1 MSENESTASNV
12 LQENYQQIITNG
24 EERTDR
30 PQEACAWITSFGN
43 FWPGTEVSTDLISFD
58 AKSLLPLLTT
68 WLRTWFQRTQT
79 ARRQARMGNVADD
92 RDMMMKIQ
100 YHGVNF
106 GDDNMAQLTS
116 EESNLEWLFA
126 YISDYLGLDHE
137 TLLPSDLENLGDA
150 LLHVCQSTTVFD
162 DIERS
167 TNVIYAILLR
177 WKLSQEAV
185 EPLLQVLCNTRMSL
199 SRSIP
204 SHLVDCITL
213 LVTGD
218 LSHITMRHLL
228 ALIGNVGSVEA
239 SKKSTALARGS
250 VLFIGDVIKKKD
262 KSGVLVIQ
270 FSDVVKPLHVASSI
284 RAPRL
289 CTDILELCYIMM
301 TEEAM
306 GATKPTNFES
316 LMNIIENC
324 AVIAK
329 AKAAIRL
336 NPQLAETQRITLDE
350 GDSYQ
355 QANLSSTS
363 RVKELLIDLWKN
375 GKLTKDNQMLVYQ
388 FCMDIPEDTDE
399 STVLWLL
406 SFAEQQE
413 LCYPGKGKGEV
424 ETRRIVQNIVQ
435 NTAIPAN
442 VRNKAIE
449 VVHQAHLPNRGSES
463 PSEPSSGVPM
473 DDCSFDV
480 VGPWLEQLE
489 SEEDPAV
496 SRSIAHSLQQIA
508 VRSTHETH
516 AGTIIRGLET
526 TILRDDQ
533 SDNRVDSV
541 IYATQAL
548 INITLHSTSSEAAFN
563 ALLKVASIECKSTE
577 ARISALR
584 FLFRLRC
591 DSDGIIYVQ
600 NYAESQYIA
609 AALCRTREAA
619 DSFSF
624 TETPEPQRKSG
635 STISPSIKS
644 SSTKIDWIYPDTE
657 SFDKSH
663 RFTRTTLA
671 AGFEDGSHA
680 ALDMGSWLITMAE
693 SLQRD
698 QDWETYSY
706 LIVHA
711 GAQLSNF
718 TLFSGSDKLLETIVK
733 FRQVLCERISI
744 GKLLKPPAS
753 TGLKDSDVAIC
764 LFNVLT
770 GLIPYAT
777 IKAGPIQKAFAD
789 ELVKAFLTGVS
800 GTWEGTSRGCIHAL
814 SICCLE
820 MPASVA
826 SSYPTIVDKMSRN
839 MTQSHLSMHIL
850 EFLAQVARLPAVH
863 SNFQDDEIMMIFSI
877 CIQFLERARE
887 RPTTHL
893 ATGSSRSS
901 TPATRQ
907 SGLSARRPPY
917 RAQMLVDLGLSHY
930 NSALVYHV
938 MIFWF
943 LSLKLSVRAQSI
955 KWIIPRLVWKD
966 RQGEE
971 QVDEQAMVFID
982 MMQRTAYS
990 DIGETGPHPQFA
1002 TAEDG
1007 KISSASWVVGES
1019 IVTIET
1025 AGHTGLTQITKRQSS
1040 GTTHAIYQQHTLELP
1055 SHHVPVTTGIVP
1067 DEDDPAGT
1075 IEMLPSHVLLQMAA
1089 TADPVSFRKQP
1100 VLLPKDDFT
1109 RRAIQSLDRL
1119 VTVDSHKI
1127 GIMYIGP
1134 NQVLEKEYLANTS
1147 GSPDYHSFLESMA
1160 TRVSLF
1166 PPLRYNPQGLQNEID
1181 GTETYA
1187 WRDRV
1192 TEIVYH
1198 ITSMMPNP
1206 PTDPNNVQKKSHVGN
1221 CHVNIIYN
1229 RSSLPW
1235 SFANFAS
1242 QLNYVNIVVEPATR
1256 SITSSS
1262 SDSDTIIPFFRVHTL
1277 TAPQFPAITPASD
1290 PKILSASQLPQF
1302 VRLVALNANVFCQA
1316 WNVRDTDTEFP
1327 SSWRARLQAIKRLRE
1342 KVVIKEKGT
1351 LARQLD
1357 FSGFTLG

>member
-1 MSENESTASNV
+1 MSESESATSNV
-12 LQENYQQIITNG
+12 LHENYEQILTNG
-24 EERTDR
+24 EERADR
-30 PQEACAWITSFGN
+30 PQEARAWIISFGN
-43 FWPGTEVSTDLISFD
+43 FQPGTEVSQDLIGLG
-58 AKSLLPLLTT
+58 AKSLLPILTP
-68 WLRTWFQRTQT
+68 WLQIWFQRTQK
-79 ARRQARMGNVADD
+79 ARKQARLGNIVDD
-92 RDMMMKIQ
+92 REMMMKMQ
-100 YHGVNF
+100 YHGVSL
-106 GDDNMAQLTS
+106 GDDSIAQVTS
-116 EESNLEWLFA
+116 EESNLEWLFG
-126 YISDYLGLDHE
+126 YISDYLGLEHGA
-137 TLLPSDLENLGDA
+137 LLPSDLQNLCDA
-150 LLHVCQSTTVFD
+150 LLHICQSTTVLE

-167 TNVIYAILLR
+167 TNVIYAILR
-177 WKLSQEAV
+177 KWRIPNEAV

-199 SRSIP
+199 SRSMP
-204 SHLVDCITL
+204 SHLVDCITV

-218 LSHITMRHLL
+218 LSNTTMRHLL
-228 ALIGNVGSVEA
+228 ALIGNVSIVDPR
-239 SKKSTALARGS
+239 KKSTALARGS
-250 VLFIGDVIKKKD
+250 VLFLGDVIQKKD
-262 KSGVLVIQ
+262 SKGVLVVQ
-270 FSDVVKPLHVASSI
+270 FSDLVKPLQAASGT

-301 TEEAM
+301 TEVTMLSTILTA
-306 GATKPTNFES
+306 FES
-316 LMNIIENC
+316 LMVIVKNC
-324 AVIAK
+324 ALIAK

-336 NPQLAETQRITLDE
+336 YPQVAETQNITIDDE
-350 GDSYQ
+350 DSYQ

-363 RVKELLIDLWKN
+363 RVKQLLLRLWKDS
-375 GKLTKDNQMLVYQ
+375 KLTEDNQLLVYQ
-388 FCMDIPEDTDE
+388 FCVDTPEDTDE
-399 STVLWLL
+399 STILFLL
-406 SFAEQQE
+406 LFAEHQK
-413 LCYPGKGKGEV
+413 LCYPDKPKGEI
-424 ETRRIVQNIVQ
+424 ETRRIVQNLVQ
-435 NTAIPAN
+435 NIAMPTR
-442 VRNKAIE
+442 VRNKAID
-449 VVHQAHLPNRGSES
+449 VVHEASQPNRGPRS
-463 PSEPSSGVPM
+463 PSDTSSEAPNDEG
-473 DDCSFDV
+473 SFHV
-480 VGPWLEQLE
+480 VDAWLEQLHL
-489 SEEDPAV
+489 EEDPAV
-496 SRSIAHSLQQIA
+496 SRSIVHSLQQTAIQ
-508 VRSTHETH
+508 SPYETH
-516 AGTIIRGLET
+516 AQPIIRGLEALV
-526 TILRDDQ
+526 LRDEQ
-533 SDNRVDSV
+533 SENRMESL
-541 IYATQAL
+541 IASTQAL
-548 INITLHSTSSEAAFN
+548 INITLLGSSSEASFN
-563 ALLKVASIECKSTE
+563 ALLKIASIECKSTE
-577 ARISALR
+577 ARIEALR

-591 DSDGIIYVQ
+591 DSNGILYVQ
-600 NYAESQYIA
+600 DHADSQYIA

-619 DSFSF
+619 ESFSF
-624 TETPEPQRKSG
+624 TETAEPQRKAG
-635 STISPSIKS
+635 NTTSPSIKS
-644 SSTKIDWIYPDTE
+644 NSTTSGWIYPDTE
-657 SFDKSH
+657 SFDESQK
-663 RFTRTTLA
+663 FANTALT
-671 AGFEDGSHA
+671 AGFQDGSHA

-698 QDWETYSY
+698 QEWETYSY

-711 GAQLSNF
+711 GAQLSNI

-744 GKLLKPPAS
+744 GKLLKPPVS

-789 ELVKAFLTGVS
+789 ELVKAFLTGVG

-826 SSYPTIVDKMSRN
+826 SSYPTIVDKMSRT

-850 EFLAQVARLPAVH
+850 EFLAQIARLPAVH
-863 SNFQDDEIMMIFSI
+863 SNFQDEEIMMIFSI

-887 RPTTHL
+887 RPTAHL
-893 ATGSSRSS
+893 ATGTSRSS
-901 TPATRQ
+901 TPAARQ

-943 LSLKLSVRAQSI
+943 LSLKLSVRARSI

-982 MMQRTAYS
+982 MMQRTAFS

-1002 TAEDG
+1002 TAQDG
-1007 KISSASWVVGES
+1007 KISSASWVVEKS

-1040 GTTHAIYQQHTLELP
+1040 GTTHAVYQQHTLELP

-1100 VLLPKDDFT
+1100 VLLPKDDAT
-1109 RRAIQSLDRL
+1109 RRAIQSFDRL

-1134 NQVLEKEYLANTS
+1134 NQVLEREYLANTS
-1147 GSPDYHSFLESMA
+1147 GSCDYHSFLDSMG
-1160 TRVSLF
+1160 TRVSLS

-1192 TEIVYH
+1192 TEIVFH
-1198 ITSMMPNP
+1198 ITTMMPTKTTN
-1206 PTDPNNVQKKSHVGN
+1206 DPNGVQKKSHVGN

-1229 RSSLPW
+1229 RSGLPW
-1235 SFANFAS
+1235 DFANFAS
-1242 QLNYVNIVVEPATR
+1242 QLDYVNIVVEPANR
-1256 SITSSS
+1256 SNTL
-1262 SDSDTIIPFFRVHTL
+1262 SDAPIAFYRVQTL

-1290 PKILSASQLPQF
+1290 PKIISAAQLPQF
-1302 VRLVALNANVFCQA
+1302 VRMVALNANVFCQA

-1342 KVVIKEKGT
+1342 KVVSKEKGT
-1351 LARQLD
+1351 LAQQLD
-1357 FSGFTLG
+1357 FSGFTLVA

>member
-1 MSENESTASNV
+1 MSESRSTVSNV
-12 LQENYQQIITNG
+12 LLENYEQIITNG

-30 PQEACAWITSFGN
+30 PHEARAWITSFGS
-43 FWPGTEVSTDLISFD
+43 FQPGTEVSTHLTSLDS
-58 AKSLLPLLTT
+58 KTLLPVLTK
-68 WLRTWFQRTQT
+68 WLRTWFQRTQK
-79 ARRQARMGNVADD
+79 ARRQARMVNVADD
-92 RDMMMKIQ
+92 RDMMMKMQ
-100 YHGVNF
+100 YHGIGL
-106 GDDNMAQLTS
+106 GDDSMPQVAN
-116 EESNLEWLFA
+116 EENNLEWLFR
-126 YISDYLGLDHE
+126 YISNYLGLDHE
-137 TLLPSDLENLGDA
+137 APLPSDLENLCDA
-150 LLHVCQSTTVFD
+150 LLHVCQFTTVFE

-167 TNVIYAILLR
+167 TNVIYAILHGWSLPE
-177 WKLSQEAV
+177 EAV

-199 SRSIP
+199 SRSMP

-213 LVTGD
+213 LATGN
-218 LSHITMRHLL
+218 LSKTTMRHLF
-228 ALIGNVGSVEA
+228 ALISNFNTIES
-239 SKKSTALARGS
+239 SKKSTALARGA
-250 VLFIGDVIKKKD
+250 VLFLGDMVQKKN
-262 KSGVLVIQ
+262 KSGVSVVQ
-270 FSDVVKPLHVASSI
+270 FPDLVKPLHVASSTH
-284 RAPRL
+284 APRL

-301 TEEAM
+301 TE
-306 GATKPTNFES
+306 ATMIATILADFES
-316 LMNIIENC
+316 LMVIIENC
-324 AVIAK
+324 ALIAK

-336 NPQLAETQRITLDE
+336 SPQLAETQRTTIDE

-363 RVKELLIDLWKN
+363 RVKQVLIDIWKSS
-375 GKLTKDNQMLVYQ
+375 KLTEDYQILVYQ
-388 FCMDIPEDTDE
+388 FCMDTPDDSDE

-406 SFAEQQE
+406 SFAEQQRLCSSDKPKSE
-413 LCYPGKGKGEV
+413 L
-424 ETRRIVQNIVQ
+424 ETRRIVRNIVQ
-435 NTAIPAN
+435 NKTQSAH
-442 VRNKAIE
+442 VRNKAIY
-449 VVHQAHLPNRGSES
+449 VVHQANVPNSNLELSSDES
-463 PSEPSSGVPM
+463 SQVPT
-473 DDCSFDV
+473 DGSFDI
-480 VGPWLEQLE
+480 VGTWLEQLE
-489 SEEDPAV
+489 LEEDPAV
-496 SRSIAHSLQQIA
+496 SRSIAQSLEQTAI
-508 VRSTHETH
+508 RLPHNIH
-516 AGTIIRGLET
+516 ARPIIRGLET
-526 TILRDDQ
+526 VILRDEQ
-533 SDNRVDSV
+533 SDHRVESV
-541 IYATQAL
+541 ISATQAL
-548 INITLHSTSSEAAFN
+548 INITLQSISSDVAFN
-563 ALLKVASIECKSTE
+563 ALLRVASIDCKSIE
-577 ARISALR
+577 ARILALR

-600 NYAESQYIA
+600 DHADSQYIA

-624 TETPEPQRKSG
+624 TETAEPQRKSG
-635 STISPSIKS
+635 STNSPSIAS
-644 SSTKIDWIYPDTE
+644 SSTASGWIYPDSE
-657 SFDKSH
+657 SFDKAQQFAH
-663 RFTRTTLA
+663 RTLTT
-671 AGFEDGSHA
+671 GFEDGSHA
-680 ALDMGSWLITMAE
+680 TLDMGSWLITMAE

-698 QDWETYSY
+698 QEWETYSY

-711 GAQLSNF
+711 GAQLSNI

-744 GKLLKPPAS
+744 GKLLKPPTS

-764 LFNVLT
+764 LFNVLS

-777 IKAGPIQKAFAD
+777 IKASPIQKAFAD
-789 ELVKAFLTGVS
+789 ELVKAFLTGVG

-826 SSYPTIVDKMSRN
+826 SSYPTIVDKMSRT

-850 EFLAQVARLPAVH
+850 EFLAQIARLPAVH
-863 SNFQDDEIMMIFSI
+863 SNFQDDEVMMIFSI

-887 RPTTHL
+887 RPTAHL
-893 ATGSSRSS
+893 ATGTSRSS
-901 TPATRQ
+901 TPAARQ

-943 LSLKLSVRAQSI
+943 LSLKLSVRARSI

-966 RQGEE
+966 LQREE

-982 MMQRTAYS
+982 MMQRTAFS

-1002 TAEDG
+1002 AAEDG
-1007 KISSASWVVGES
+1007 KISSASWVVAES

-1040 GTTHAIYQQHTLELP
+1040 GTTHAVYQQHTLELP
-1055 SHHVPVTTGIVP
+1055 PHHVPVTTGIVP

-1100 VLLPKDDFT
+1100 VLLPKDDAT
-1109 RRAIQSLDRL
+1109 RRAIQSFDRL

-1134 NQVLEKEYLANTS
+1134 GQVLEKDYLANTS
-1147 GSPDYHSFLESMA
+1147 GSPDYHSFLDSMG
-1160 TRVSLF
+1160 TRVSLA

-1198 ITSMMPNP
+1198 ITSMMPNRLS
-1206 PTDPNNVQKKSHVGN
+1206 DPNNVQKKSHVGN

-1229 RSSLPW
+1229 RSSIPW
-1235 SFANFAS
+1235 DFANFAS
-1242 QLNYVNIVVEPATR
+1242 QLNYVNIVVEPATH
-1256 SITSSS
+1256 STTSN
-1262 SDSDTIIPFFRVHTL
+1262 DEPIPFFSVHTL

-1290 PKILSASQLPQF
+1290 PKILSATQLPQF
-1302 VRLVALNANVFCQA
+1302 VRLVALSANVFCQA

-1342 KVVIKEKGT
+1342 KVVSKEKGT
-1351 LARQLD
+1351 LAQQLD

>member
-1 MSENESTASNV
+1 MSESESATSNV
-12 LQENYQQIITNG
+12 LHENYEQIVTNG
-24 EERTDR
+24 EERADR
-30 PQEACAWITSFGN
+30 PQEARAWIISFGN
-43 FWPGTEVSTDLISFD
+43 FQPGTEVSKDLLSLG
-58 AKSLLPLLTT
+58 AKSLLTILTP
-68 WLRTWFQRTQT
+68 WLQIWFQRTQK
-79 ARRQARMGNVADD
+79 ARKQARLGNMADD
-92 RDMMMKIQ
+92 REMMMKMQ
-100 YHGVNF
+100 YHGVSL
-106 GDDNMAQLTS
+106 GDDNMAQVAS
-116 EESNLEWLFA
+116 EESNLEWLFG
-126 YISDYLGLDHE
+126 YISDYLGVEHGA
-137 TLLPSDLENLGDA
+137 LLPSDLRNLCDA
-150 LLHVCQSTTVFD
+150 LLHICQSTSVFE

-167 TNVIYAILLR
+167 TNVIYAILRKWRLPND
-177 WKLSQEAV
+177 AV

-199 SRSIP
+199 SRSMP
-204 SHLVDCITL
+204 SHLVDCITV

-218 LSHITMRHLL
+218 LSNTSMRHLL
-228 ALIGNVGSVEA
+228 ALVGNVSTVDP

-250 VLFIGDVIKKKD
+250 VLFLGDVMQKKD
-262 KSGVLVIQ
+262 SSGVLVVQ
-270 FSDVVKPLHVASSI
+270 FSDLVKPLQAASGTG
-284 RAPRL
+284 APRL

-301 TEEAM
+301 TEVTM
-306 GATKPTNFES
+306 LSTILVGFES
-316 LMNIIENC
+316 LMVIVENC
-324 AVIAK
+324 ALIAK

-336 NPQLAETQRITLDE
+336 YPQVGETQNITIDKE
-350 GDSYQ
+350 DSYQ

-363 RVKELLIDLWKN
+363 RVKRLLVKLWKDS
-375 GKLTKDNQMLVYQ
+375 KLTEDNQLLVYQ
-388 FCMDIPEDTDE
+388 FCMDTPDDTDE
-399 STVLWLL
+399 STLL
-406 SFAEQQE
+406 FLLFFAEHQK
-413 LCYPGKGKGEV
+413 LCYLDKPKGEV
-424 ETRRIVQNIVQ
+424 ETRRIVQNLVQ
-435 NTAIPAN
+435 NKAMPTR
-442 VRNKAIE
+442 VRKKAID
-449 VVHQAHLPNRGSES
+449 VVHETSLPSQWAISSSDTSSEAPNNEGS
-463 PSEPSSGVPM
+463 
-473 DDCSFDV
+473 FHV
-480 VGPWLEQLE
+480 VDTWLEQLHL
-489 SEEDPAV
+489 EEDPAV
-496 SRSIAHSLQQIA
+496 SRSIAHSLQQTAI
-508 VRSTHETH
+508 RSPYETH
-516 AGTIIRGLET
+516 AQPIIWGLKALA
-526 TILRDDQ
+526 LRDEQ
-533 SDNRVDSV
+533 SKNRVESF
-541 IYATQAL
+541 IASTQAL
-548 INITLHSTSSEAAFN
+548 INITLQGSSSEASFN
-563 ALLKVASIECKSTE
+563 ALLKIASIECKSTE
-577 ARISALR
+577 ARIEALR

-591 DSDGIIYVQ
+591 DSNGILYVQ
-600 NYAESQYIA
+600 DHADSQYIA

-624 TETPEPQRKSG
+624 TETAEPQRKAG
-635 STISPSIKS
+635 STTSPSIKS
-644 SSTKIDWIYPDTE
+644 NSTTSGWMYPDTE
-657 SFDKSH
+657 SFDESQQFAH
-663 RFTRTTLA
+663 TTLT
-671 AGFEDGSHA
+671 AGFQDGSHA

-698 QDWETYSY
+698 QEWETYSY

-711 GAQLSNF
+711 GAQLSNI

-753 TGLKDSDVAIC
+753 IGLKDSDVAIC

-789 ELVKAFLTGVS
+789 ELVKAFLTGVG

-826 SSYPTIVDKMSRN
+826 SSYPTIVDKMSRT

-850 EFLAQVARLPAVH
+850 EFLAQIARLPAVH
-863 SNFQDDEIMMIFSI
+863 SNFQDEEIMMIFSI

-887 RPTTHL
+887 RPTAHL
-893 ATGSSRSS
+893 ATGTSRSI
-901 TPATRQ
+901 TPAARQ

-943 LSLKLSVRAQSI
+943 LSLKLSVRARSI
-955 KWIIPRLVWKD
+955 KWIIPRLVWKG

-971 QVDEQAMVFID
+971 QVDEQTMVFID
-982 MMQRTAYS
+982 MMQRTAFS

-1002 TAEDG
+1002 TAQDG
-1007 KISSASWVVGES
+1007 KISSASWVVAES

-1040 GTTHAIYQQHTLELP
+1040 GTTHAVYQQHTLKLP

-1100 VLLPKDDFT
+1100 VLLPKDDVT
-1109 RRAIQSLDRL
+1109 RRAIQSFDRL

-1134 NQVLEKEYLANTS
+1134 NQVLEKEYLANTC
-1147 GSPDYHSFLESMA
+1147 GSSDYHSFLESMG
-1160 TRVSLF
+1160 TRVSLS

-1192 TEIVYH
+1192 TEIVFH
-1198 ITSMMPNP
+1198 ITTMMPTKTAN
-1206 PTDPNNVQKKSHVGN
+1206 DPNSVQKKSHVGN

-1229 RSSLPW
+1229 RSGLPW
-1235 SFANFAS
+1235 DFANFAS
-1242 QLNYVNIVVEPATR
+1242 QLNYVNIVVEPANR
-1256 SITSSS
+1256 SNTSSDAPIAFYS
-1262 SDSDTIIPFFRVHTL
+1262 IQTL

-1290 PKILSASQLPQF
+1290 PKIISAAQLPQF

-1342 KVVIKEKGT
+1342 KVVSKEKGT
-1351 LARQLD
+1351 LAQQLD
-1357 FSGFTLG
+1357 FSGFTLVA